1 MTKTRD
7 LADLGG
13 GFIQAGSGAEQR
25 TVESKLQDVVSV
37 LDFIPQGEHAAI
49 KAGTSTYDASDAIQA
64 ALVASQDVYLP
75 QGTYKTTKTIN
86 ITSAEGV
93 TKRTR
98 LFGDGGCNPKTIV
111 VYTPSVPGDPA
122 FRVTTGGSE
131 LRGFQLTGPGADSRP
146 SPEIAID
153 FRNADLSGGGSQ
165 QGTLIEDMQIRDF
178 GKAGLYLCQQW
189 LMQVNLC
196 RFISCGQRTPSVLS
210 KTGGIVFDQT
220 GSGLAGW
227 SSSGVSI
234 NDVYFASCSYGIY
247 SDAAWNLAT
256 YGCIFEYCTYPYYR
270 GSSGNTH
277 TMVAPW
283 FESNGNA
290 PQFGGGMIIQGGR
303 GVSYGGT
310 SYTGTCVTHL
320 DNGVKLVRSGSTVFE
335 LDNNGDVSLGSAT
348 TGVVMDSAGLLS
360 GTNDFKLRIEP
371 DSQGAAQ
378 EYIACGPTYRDGD
391 GLNKLLVYRHG
402 YYGNSTQ
409 EVASIGVLTGSNAGG
424 SGTGSGSLVF
434 YTGTSGNGD
443 GGSTSTEHSRITSTG
458 IHLFG
463 TTSAVGSSRVQVV
476 GSTRTDELISTENIT
491 SLGPTSGKFIRA
503 TSGASNMSTASSIDL
518 ATFLTSG
525 TVRSVVGYVY
535 ASTNS
540 NSGHRTRTWKVS
552 GKPGTLAL
560 VVDIDSSSSS
570 GGSTPNLTLS
580 EPSAGVL
587 TMTPSWAFGGQGY
600 TWTIDLSVGVS

>member
-1 MTKTRD
+1 M
-7 LADLGG
+7 
-13 GFIQAGSGAEQR
+13 F
-25 TVESKLQDVVSV
+25 
-37 LDFIPQGEHAAI
+37 
-49 KAGTSTYDASDAIQA
+49 
-64 ALVASQDVYLP
+64 
-75 QGTYKTTKTIN
+75 
-86 ITSAEGV
+86 
-93 TKRTR
+93 
-98 LFGDGGCNPKTIV
+98 
-111 VYTPSVPGDPA
+111 
-122 FRVTTGGSE
+122 
-131 LRGFQLTGPGADSRP
+131 DS
-146 SPEIAID
+146 
-153 FRNADLSGGGSQ
+153 
-165 QGTLIEDMQIRDF
+165 
-178 GKAGLYLCQQW
+178 
-189 LMQVNLC
+189 
-196 RFISCGQRTPSVLS
+196 
-210 KTGGIVFDQT
+210 T

-247 SDAAWNLAT
+247 ADAAWNLAT
-256 YGCIFEYCTYPYYR
+256 YGCIFEYCIYPYLR

-283 FESNGNA
+283 FENNTNA
-290 PQFGGGMIIQGGR
+290 PQFGGGIIVQGGR
-303 GVSYGGT
+303 SVSYGGT
-310 SYTGTCVTHL
+310 SYAGTCVTHL
-320 DNGVKLVRSGSTVFE
+320 DNGVKLVKSGSTVFE
-335 LDNNGDVSLGSAT
+335 VDDNGDVSLGSTT
-348 TGVVMDSAGLLS
+348 TGVLLNSAGLLS
-360 GTNDFKLRIEP
+360 GTNDFKLRIQP
-371 DSQGAAQ
+371 DNPSAAQ
-378 EYIACGPTYRDGD
+378 EYIACGPTNRNGN

-402 YYGNSTQ
+402 YYDNSTE
-409 EVASIGVLTGSNAGG
+409 EVASIGVLTGSSAGG
-424 SGTGSGSLVF
+424 SGTGSGNLVF

-503 TSGASNMSTASSIDL
+503 TSGASNMLTASSIDL

-535 ASTNS
+535 ATTNDS
-540 NSGHRTRTWKVS
+540 GGHRTRTWKVS

-587 TMTPSWAFGGQGY
+587 TMTPSWAFGGVGY